1 MIKENETIREKIIK
15 SQTSILECDF
25 IHNATPKQKEK
36 NKDTY
41 YRDLFRAVVKDYDL
55 RAKVN
60 QFILENKG
68 TAGICTSNVIARNIC

>member
-36 NKDTY
+36 NKDSY
-41 YRDLFRAVVKDYDL
+41 YRDLFRAVIKDYDL
-55 RAKVN
+55 RARVN
-60 QFILENKG
+60 QFILVDNN
-68 TAGICTSNVIARNIC
+68 TWTI